1 MYLERSVK
9 NETHTFTVMLNTI
22 ILYSSFHNKLKT
34 TYLNGK
40 VNKRIDFLLDVLLR
54 VERDNFFKYMEK
66 EILHPINYKV
76 VQEEDRHC
84 RGLKINADH
93 VKVIHIL
100 IIVHIK
106 FIHLYTSYFIIIGAW
121 QWKVGS

>member
-9 NETHTFTVMLNTI
+9 NETHTSFTVMLNTI
-22 ILYSSFHNKLKT
+22 ILYFSFHNKLKT

-93 VKVIHIL
+93 VKVIHSYTNC
-100 IIVHIK
+100 VHS
-106 FIHLYTSYFIIIGAW
+106 YTLYFII
-121 QWKVGS
+121 